1 MTAAERQGQGRP
13 LGATEGSTG
22 APLAGVRVVD
32 LSRVLAGPYC
42 AQLLADMGAQVIKVE
57 SPEGDES
64 RRWPPLWE
72 GNDVSSTFG
81 SVNRGKLGMTLDLKS
96 DAAPEMLR
104 RLVEWGDV
112 LIHNFLPETAVR
124 LGIDYERMRAIN
136 PRLVFCS
143 LTGYGER
150 GPLRNKQGY
159 DLMMQAFSGAMGMT
173 GYQDS
178 GPVRIGVSFIDMATG
193 MLAYGGV
200 VTALL
205 ARQASGEGRW
215 VQVSLLE
222 TAVGLLGHHGSN
234 WMQAGVLS
242 PKLGSAAGN
251 LSPYQAFACSDGYLV
266 AGATNDRVFRSF
278 CEVLGCTQL
287 LADPRFASNAL
298 RVENREGINSVVG
311 PIFAG
316 RTVAEWVA
324 ALEANGI
331 PSSPVNTVDQIIEHP
346 QVLANDMVIEV
357 DTDEGTSPRFIG
369 TPFKISGHAGP
380 SRRAAPH
387 KAAHTREVLE
397 DVLGLDAA
405 TVAHLRASGAV

>member
-1 MTAAERQGQGRP
+1 VVTAEHDPGRED
-13 LGATEGSTG
+13 LGAAGTG

-72 GNDVSSTFG
+72 GNDVSSNFG

-96 DAAPEMLR
+96 EAAPQMLR
-104 RLVEWGDV
+104 RLVEWADV
-112 LIHNFLPETAVR
+112 LIHNFLPETAGR
-124 LGIDYERMRAIN
+124 LGIDYEQMQAVN

-143 LTGYGER
+143 LSGYGAR

-159 DLMMQAFSGAMGMT
+159 DLMMQAFSGAMGLT
-173 GYQDS
+173 GYEDS

-205 ARQASGEGRW
+205 ARQASGRGRW

-222 TAVGLLGHHGSN
+222 TSVGLLGHHGAN
-234 WMQAGVLS
+234 WMQAGLQS

-251 LSPYQAFACSDGYLV
+251 LSPYQAFLCADGYLV
-266 AGATNDRVFRSF
+266 AGATNDRAFRSF

-287 LADPRFASNAL
+287 LADARFASNAL
-298 RVENREGINSVVG
+298 RVDHRDALNEVLY
-311 PIFAG
+311 PLFAT
-316 RTVAEWVA
+316 RTVAQWIE
-324 ALEANGI
+324 ALEARGV
-331 PSSPVNTVDQIIEHP
+331 PCSPVNSVAQIIEHP
-346 QVLANDMVIEV
+346 QVIANDMVVEV
-357 DTDEGTSPRFIG
+357 DTDEGTSPRYVG
-369 TPFKISGHAGP
+369 TPFKLSGHAGP
-380 SRRAAPH
+380 TRRAAPH
-387 KAAHTREVLE
+387 KGAHTTHILR
-397 DVLGLDAA
+397 DVLGMEADAIA
-405 TVAHLRASGAV
+405 QLQAAGAV

>member
-1 MTAAERQGQGRP
+1 MAAGDRQAESQGAP
-13 LGATEGSTG
+13 AGSVG

-72 GNDVSSTFG
+72 GNDVSSNFG

-96 DAAPEMLR
+96 DAAPEILR

-112 LIHNFLPETAVR
+112 LIHNFLPETAAR
-124 LGIDYERMRAIN
+124 LGINYDRMRAIN

-205 ARQASGEGRW
+205 ARQASGQGRW

-251 LSPYQAFACSDGYLV
+251 LSPYQAFACADGYLV

-298 RVENREGINSVVG
+298 RVENRDGINSAVAPV
-311 PIFAG
+311 FAS

-324 ALEANGI
+324 ALEAQGI
-331 PSSPVNTVDQIIEHP
+331 PSSPVNSVDQIIGHP
-346 QVLANDMVIEV
+346 QVLANGMVVEV

-405 TVAHLRASGAV
+405 TVARLRASGAV